1 MSTTRIRTFSQ
12 SPYWDDF
19 DETKNYH
26 RILFRPGYAV
36 QARELTQMQTALQ
49 AQIDRHGQYS
59 FKDGSRVV
67 NGEVS
72 LDIGYEYIKLES
84 SFQNNSIDYNAD
96 NYLGEFIG
104 KTVTGTSNS
113 GNQVSAI
120 VIGYSEYTDANNPNT
135 IYVKYQDSGGTDKS
149 VERFTAGEVIVS
161 DGEPVRYGMVGG
173 GNNVDGANTSS
184 TINSPIGVGS
194 AINVR
199 EGVYFI
205 SGCFVYIPAET
216 LILDKYSNTPS
227 YIVGFKVV
235 DDVVI
240 DSGID
245 TSLVDNAQGVPN
257 TSAPGAN
264 RYQISTT
271 LIKENISLASRTV
284 DSYIPLLTVTNG
296 ITTVDKTDK
305 LDDTELTTRLARRT
319 REESG
324 DYSLNPFEIEIVE
337 HLNDTTNFGKYLVG
351 EGGDADKLS
360 LGIEPGVAY
369 VQGFRN
375 ENISTKYISINKPR
389 GLDAT
394 AYANNATTQIR
405 VGNYV
410 KLSKTGLKGAPDLSA
425 FTTLELRNSG
435 NAQIGTA
442 RARGIE
448 TYSDHVRLY
457 LFDITMNTNQSFNTT
472 PGSLVALGVAKVY
485 QAGSPQAFVG
495 DLSVVGSRFDT
506 GQNGVVFKLPYNTI
520 KTLTNPVLDNIY
532 KVRQVFPASTSA
544 GTFSISVGAG
554 QGTFSDV
561 TDIIISAGTTDSITT
576 GITANITS
584 GGNGSTS
591 LVFNSTALGIA
602 DSTTVKVIATVQKKL
617 QQKSKTRQSNI
628 TVNVNVTNG
637 NTISYDLDK
646 SDIIKI
652 VDIVDAS
659 GINVKDRFTLDNGQ
673 RDNFYDEGKIL
684 KIGGTAPIAL
694 GAMVVTL
701 DHYSHGS
708 GDYFTVDSYPTSD
721 YSTIGSFASVQ
732 GSVEL
737 RDCIDFRP
745 VKASSG
751 SITLGSEFSSGV
763 GSSLSA
769 PPKPGHALLTDVTYY
784 LPRIDKLYLTRDG
797 EFGISEGVPSDR
809 PSAPEDR
816 QDSMTL
822 YRLELPP
829 YVFSPSDVKPII
841 IDNKRYTMRDIGNID
856 KRVKNLEYYTSLS
869 LLEQSAADTHMV
881 DGSGF
886 SRFKNGFLV
895 DSFKGHNVGDVMSSD
910 YKCSID
916 KRKGILRPKFD
927 ERNVNLV
934 RLSSDSGTAVKN
946 DSVVTMPFSEATH
959 INQPY
964 SSFFINVNPYNIFS
978 WGGSV
983 KLSPDS
989 DEWKEVDVRP
999 NVNIDDDGM
1008 YDQMIAAA
1016 EEEGILGTVWNEWET
1031 NWTGVSQSSTAGEW
1045 VRNRFSEDIWGIGAN
1060 SFTRAGRTV
1069 TTTTTT
1075 TGTQSRTGL
1084 VTDVV
1089 TDTVKKNMG
1098 SKVVEVNFVPFMRS
1112 RKIYFRAE
1120 LLKPNTK
1127 LYAFFNDINV
1137 TSYCNQESFQIWSD
1151 TSNIEEYPDVTS
1163 HPSGG
1168 GTLVTNSFGEVSG
1181 SFVIPRNSS
1190 VKFKTGIKEFKLSD
1204 SSTNNTSLEVTYAS
1218 TQFSAA
1224 GVIES
1229 VQSTIISTKVARFV
1243 TSEVSEFNNISETST
1258 RSTVVWEDPLAET
1271 ILITT
1276 PGGIFATSCDIF
1288 FRSKAVKTNVPV
1300 SVSIRTV
1307 ENGVP
1312 TQKVVPGTEV
1322 NLKPSS
1328 VNTSADASTSTR
1340 FTFEYPVYLQQDQ
1353 EYAIV
1358 IKSNC
1363 DEYEVYV
1370 AEMGGYDLTNA
1381 SYRITKQPFGGSF
1394 FTSQNASTWTPEQSK
1409 DLKFNLNRAQFT
1421 IASPSE
1427 ITLVNDVLPL
1437 KKLKNSPFSTVNA
1450 SSNIRVA
1457 HKNHGMYLNGSKVTI
1472 SGAVA
1477 TNGISA
1483 AQINSTHDISSIEH
1497 DSYVISTA
1505 GAATSTG
1512 SGGGSLIYATNNR
1525 HYDTLYAILS
1535 NLQVP
1540 GTSIRFYATTYS
1552 QQSVD
1557 GLEAAYQL
1565 QNEFEI
1571 LPNATVEF
1579 GSPKVIGSA
1588 AVESG
1593 NIGGAKSFKIRA
1605 VLTSTS
1611 DKLSPV
1617 IDMDRLSLITIQ
1629 NIIGDAG
1636 NNTGSYSNY
1645 VAETSSTGGSELAKY
1660 ITRRVDLAE
1669 EADVIDVYIAAN
1681 RPSGSNIDLYYKT
1694 VGGGSDTDFN
1704 SVDWILAP
1712 PTESVV
1718 INDAGSF
1725 EEVKYSIDPP
1735 ATFGSMAFKIV
1746 LRSINSS
1753 AVPSVRDFRAIAA
1766 T

>member
-49 AQIDRHGQYS
+49 AQIDRHGQYA

-84 SFQNNSIDYNAD
+84 SFQSDSVDYNAD
-96 NYLGEFIG
+96 NYLSEFVG
-104 KTVTGTSNS
+104 TTVTGTSNS

-135 IYVKYQDSGGTDKS
+135 IYVKYQGSGGTDKS
-149 VERFTAGEVIVS
+149 VERFAAGEVIVT
-161 DGEPVRYGMVGG
+161 DGEPIRYGMVGG
-173 GNNVDGANTSS
+173 GINVDGANTASA
-184 TINSPIGVGS
+184 INTPIGVGS
-194 AINVR
+194 AIHVR

-205 SGCFVYIPAET
+205 SGCFVYVPAET
-216 LILDKYSNTPS
+216 LILDKYTNTPS

-240 DSGID
+240 DSGTD
-245 TSLVDNAQGVPN
+245 VSLVDNAQGVPN

-296 ITTVDKTDK
+296 ITTVDTTEDF
-305 LDDTELTTRLARRT
+305 DDTELTARFARRT
-319 REESG
+319 KEESG
-324 DYSLNPFEIEIVE
+324 DYSLNPYEIEITE
-337 HLNDTTNFGKYLVG
+337 HLNDTTNFGKYLVS

-360 LGIEPGVAY
+360 LGIEPGVSY

-375 ENISTKYISINKPR
+375 ENVGTKYISINKPR

-394 AYANNATTQIR
+394 AYANSVTTQIR

-410 KLSKTGLKGAPDLSA
+410 KLSKTGLKGAPDLST
-425 FTTLELRNSG
+425 FTTLQLRNSSS
-435 NAQIGTA
+435 AQIGTA

-457 LFDITMNTNQSFNTT
+457 LFDITMTTGTFN
-472 PGSLVALGVAKVY
+472 SVAKVY

-506 GQNGVVFKLPYNTI
+506 GQNGVVFKLPYNAI

-532 KVRQVFPASTSA
+532 KVRQTFNTSTSA
-544 GTFSISVGAG
+544 GTFSISIGAG

-561 TDIIISAGTTDSITT
+561 TDIIISAGTADSITT
-576 GITANITS
+576 GITGNITS

-591 LVFNSTALGIA
+591 LVFNSSALGIA
-602 DSTTVKVIATVQKKL
+602 DGTTVKVIATVQKTL
-617 QQKSKTRQSNI
+617 QQKAKTRQSNV
-628 TVNVNVTNG
+628 TVNINVTDG
-637 NTISYDLDK
+637 NALSYDLDK
-646 SDIIKI
+646 SDIIRI
-652 VDIVDAS
+652 VDIRDS
-659 GINVKDRFTLDNGQ
+659 NNDSVKDRFTLDNGQ
-673 RDNFYDEGKIL
+673 RDNFYDEGKIV
-684 KIGGTAPIAL
+684 KIGGSSAVRT
-694 GAMVVTL
+694 GTMVVTL
-701 DHYSHGS
+701 DHYSHGA

-732 GSVEL
+732 GSLEL

-784 LPRIDKLYLTRDG
+784 LPRIDNLYLTRDG
-797 EFGISEGVPSDR
+797 DFGITEGVPGDH

-829 YVFSPSDVKPII
+829 YVFSPSEIKPVI

-895 DSFKGHNVGDVMSSD
+895 DSFKGHNVGDVVSTD

-934 RLSSDSGTAVKN
+934 RQAGDSGSAVKN
-946 DSVVTMPFSEATH
+946 DSVVTMPFTETNH

-999 NVNIDDDGM
+999 NVTIDDDGM
-1008 YDQMIAAA
+1008 YDQMIASA
-1016 EEEGILGTVWNEWET
+1016 EEEGILGTVWSEWET
-1031 NWTGVSQSSTAGEW
+1031 NWTGVSQSSTAGQWQRE
-1045 VRNRFSEDIWGIGAN
+1045 RFAEDRRGFGGGNVFA
-1060 SFTRAGRTV
+1060 RASRTV

-1075 TGTQSRTGL
+1075 TGTQSRSGL

-1098 SKVVEVNFVPFMRS
+1098 SKVIEVNFVPFMRS

-1120 LLKPNTK
+1120 LLKPDTK

-1137 TSYCNQESFQIWSD
+1137 TAYCNQESFQIWSD
-1151 TSNIEEYPDVTS
+1151 TSNITEYPDVTS

-1168 GTLVTNSFGEVSG
+1168 GTLVTNSFGEISG

-1190 VKFKTGIKEFKLSD
+1190 IKFKTGIKEFKLSD

-1218 TQFSAA
+1218 TQFTAA

-1229 VQSTIISTKVARFV
+1229 VQSTIISTKVAKFV
-1243 TSEVSEFNNISETST
+1243 TSEISESNNISQSST
-1258 RSTVVWEDPLAET
+1258 RTTTEWEDPLAET

-1288 FRSKAVKTNVPV
+1288 FKSKAVKTNIPV
-1300 SVSIRTV
+1300 SISIRTV
-1307 ENGVP
+1307 ENGTP
-1312 TQKVVPGTEV
+1312 TQKLVPGTEV

-1421 IASPSE
+1421 TASPSE

-1437 KKLKNSPFSTVNA
+1437 KKLINNPLSTVNGSA
-1450 SSNIRVA
+1450 NIRVS
-1457 HKNHGMYLNGSKVTI
+1457 HKNHGMHLNGSKVTI
-1472 SGAVA
+1472 SGAVT
-1477 TNGISA
+1477 TNGITS
-1483 AQINSTHDISSIEH
+1483 AQINGTHDISSIEH

-1505 GAATSTG
+1505 GTATSTG
-1512 SGGGSLIYATNNR
+1512 TGGGSVIYATNNR

-1552 QQSVD
+1552 QQSID
-1557 GLEAAYQL
+1557 GSEAAYQV

-1588 AVESG
+1588 AVEAG

-1636 NNTGSYSNY
+1636 NNNASYSNY

-1660 ITRRVDLAE
+1660 ITRRVDLSE

-1712 PTESVV
+1712 STEAIV
-1718 INDAGSF
+1718 INDGGSF

-1735 ATFGSMAFKIV
+1735 GSFGSMAFKIV
-1746 LRSINSS
+1746 LRSISSS
-1753 AVPSVRDFRAIAA
+1753 AVPTVRDFRAIAA